1 MRKSLLPLDSALRPG
16 ERRMLGIVTAVL
28 IALVAA
34 TGAHAVL
41 GIGGSSVEEPIR
53 DWLTSAVYILVGVI
67 VCWRAVRTT
76 ESRKSWMIFAFGI
89 SIYGLGNV
97 LWAAWIEH
105 LPNPPIP
112 SICDGM
118 WLTLYPCC
126 YLGIVGLARLRERRV
141 PARMWLDGIVAGLGI
156 AAIGAAIVVRP
167 VLATVSGGTAAAIT
181 EMAYPLCDLLLAA
194 LVVGVLALRGWR
206 LDRMWGMLGAGFL
219 ALAAADCLY
228 ALQVAHGASAPS
240 ALTNL
245 TYDIGVMLLA
255 LAAWQ
260 PGAAIETD
268 TVPSSAVLAIPAA
281 FTMSA
286 LGLLIYDHFSRL
298 DPIALTLAM
307 LTMLVAFAR
316 VALTFRDVHA
326 LAETRRQAMTDDLT
340 LMPNRRHFL
349 RCVREGIIASRATG
363 ESVALMIVDLD
374 HFKELNDTLGHDAG
388 DQLLRQVGE
397 RLNAVLR
404 ASDTAARL
412 GGDEFGVLL
421 SDSSDGANAELVAE
435 KILKAIAQPFP
446 IKSVGLRVTASIG
459 IALFP
464 EHAENEE
471 QLMQHADVAMYEAKA
486 AQSGYACYARERDKH
501 SLERLTLA
509 GELSHALEN
518 GEIEAYFQPKADA
531 GSRRIVGVEAL
542 VRWQHP
548 TRGLISPAE
557 FVTVAEQAGL
567 GRALTRRMLDL
578 ALKQARIWRDEGF
591 ELHVAVN
598 TTVADLQ
605 DTQFPAEVAATLEA
619 HGLPPEVLVLEVTE
633 NMVLADPVRV
643 GDVLAQLGEL
653 GLGLSLDDFGTG
665 FSSLTHLKSLPVGEV
680 KIDRSFVGRMTTDP
694 VDAAI
699 VQATIQLAHSI
710 GIRVVA
716 EGIEDQVTWSSL
728 VANRCEL
735 VQGYALSRP
744 LPAIDLDTLL
754 RAQPLPVVGG
764 DQTAHG
770 RGQIAE
776 LDAESLAGGL
786 GAQNQIDDVGAG
798 GQLHGVDAQSQN
810 GSGPGAPLAS
820 GHSGNGHNGRP
831 AGKHP
836 SEALRDLAEL
846 TRSHPMMDAVIEEID
861 GRMIRV
867 GSQWLADFASC
878 NYLGFDLEREI
889 IEAVPAYLDAWG
901 THPSWSRLLGS
912 PVVYEQIEERL
923 TGLLGS
929 ADSLVLPTI
938 THIHLSTIPVLA
950 GAGTI
955 FLDSRAHKTI
965 YDGAQM
971 ARAHGATV
979 ERFRFE
985 DPGHLDE
992 LLRGAGAAHGE
1003 PRLVCMD
1010 GVNSMTGNPP
1020 DIRAFARVAREHGAL
1035 LYVDDAHGF
1044 GVIGERGPG
1053 ERCVYGMRGNSI
1065 VRYHGESYENLI
1077 LVGGFSKAYSSLLA
1091 FIACPTEVKELLKV
1105 AAAPYLYSGPS
1116 PVASLATT
1124 LAGFDVNE
1132 RRGEQLRERV
1142 WRHTARVLEC
1152 LRRLEVHTPNHSGL
1166 PIVEIPLRDHE
1177 RIGEVGQLLFDRGVY
1192 VTLAAYP
1199 LVPRDEVG
1207 FRVQLTAA
1215 NTDAEVDTLLAALEE
1230 LAQTGELRPV
1240 EQASSPP
1247 VEKAASVE
1255 QANAPQA
1262 ESVA

>member
-1 MRKSLLPLDSALRPG
+1 MGTPLLPLASELQPT
-16 ERRMLGIVTAVL
+16 ERRTLGAATGVL
-28 IALVAA
+28 IAIVAV
-34 TGAHAVL
+34 TGAHAFL
-41 GIGGSSVEEPIR
+41 GIGGRGVETPIR

-67 VCWRAVRTT
+67 VCWRALRTT
-76 ESRKSWMIFAFGI
+76 ESRTSWAIFAFGI
-89 SIYGLGNV
+89 SIYGLGNI

-126 YLGIVGLARLRERRV
+126 YVGIVGLARLRERRV
-141 PARMWLDGIVAGLGI
+141 PARMWLDGIIAGLGI

-167 VLATVSGGTAAAIT
+167 VLATVSGGTAAVIT

-206 LDRMWGMLGAGFL
+206 LDRMWGMLGIGFIVL
-219 ALAAADCLY
+219 ATADCMY
-228 ALQVAHGASAPS
+228 ALQVAGGASAPS
-240 ALTNL
+240 ALTNM

-260 PGAAIETD
+260 PGARIETD
-268 TVPSSAVLAIPAA
+268 TVPSGAVLAIPAA
-281 FTMSA
+281 FTVSA

-298 DPIALTLAM
+298 DPIALALAM
-307 LTMLVAFAR
+307 GTMFFAFAR
-316 VALTFRDVHA
+316 TALTFRDVRA
-326 LAETRRQAMTDDLT
+326 LAETRRQALTDDLT
-340 LMPNRRHFL
+340 SMPNRRHFL
-349 RCVREGIIASRATG
+349 RCVREGIVAGRATG
-363 ESVALMIVDLD
+363 ESVALLLVDLD

-388 DQLLRQVGE
+388 DQLLCQVGE
-397 RLNAVLR
+397 RLRGVLR
-404 ASDTAARL
+404 GRDTAARL

-421 SDSSDGANAELVAE
+421 SDSGDGTGAELVAE
-435 KILKAIAQPFP
+435 KILQAIAQPFP

-464 EHAENEE
+464 EHAENDE

-486 AQSGYACYARERDKH
+486 AQSGYASYARERDKH

-509 GELSHALEN
+509 GELSHALEA
-518 GEIEAYFQPKADA
+518 GEIEAHFQPKADA

-578 ALKQARIWRDEGF
+578 ALTQVRIWREEGF
-591 ELHVAVN
+591 DLHVAVN

-619 HGLPPEVLVLEVTE
+619 HGLPPEALVLEVTE

-716 EGIEDQVTWSSL
+716 EGIEDQVTWTSL

-754 RAQPLPVVGG
+754 RAQPVFESAAEQLETLP
-764 DQTAHG
+764 A
-770 RGQIAE
+770 
-776 LDAESLAGGL
+776 AES
-786 GAQNQIDDVGAG
+786 
-798 GQLHGVDAQSQN
+798 S
-810 GSGPGAPLAS
+810 S
-820 GHSGNGHNGRP
+820 NGHRNNGH
-831 AGKHP
+831 KHVESP
-836 SEALRDLAEL
+836 PEALGDLTAL

-878 NYLGFDLEREI
+878 NYLGFDLDREI

-912 PVVYEQIEERL
+912 PALYEEIEERL
-923 TGLLGS
+923 TALLGGP
-929 ADSLVLPTI
+929 DSLVLPTI

-950 GAGTI
+950 GSGTI

-965 YDGAQM
+965 YDGCQM
-971 ARAHGATV
+971 ARARGATV

-985 DPGHLDE
+985 DPQHLEE
-992 LLRGAGAAHGE
+992 LLRASAGGT
-1003 PRLVCMD
+1003 RLVCMD

-1020 DIRAFARVAREHGAL
+1020 DISAFARVAREHGAL

-1044 GVIGERGPG
+1044 GVIGERGPD
-1053 ERCVYGMRGNSI
+1053 ERCPYGMRGNSI

-1091 FIACPTEVKELLKV
+1091 FIACPTETKELLKV

-1124 LAGFDVNE
+1124 LAGFEVNE
-1132 RRGEQLRERV
+1132 RRGEELREVV
-1142 WRHTARVLEC
+1142 WGHTRRVLEC
-1152 LRRLEVHTPNHSGL
+1152 LARLGVATPNHSGM
-1166 PIVEIPLRDHE
+1166 PIVEIPLCEHE
-1177 RIGEVGQLLFDRGVY
+1177 RIAEVGQLLFDRGVY

-1215 NTDAEVDTLLAALEE
+1215 NTDTEIDTLIAALEE
-1230 LAQTGELRPV
+1230 LAQMGELRPV
-1240 EQASSPP
+1240 EQAGAP
-1247 VEKAASVE
+1247 SVAQE
-1255 QANAPQA
+1255 SAPQR
-1262 ESVA
+1262 EPVA

>member
-1 MRKSLLPLDSALRPG
+1 MGMPLLPLSSELQPT
-16 ERRMLGIVTAVL
+16 ERRTLRAATGVLLAIVAV
-28 IALVAA
+28 
-34 TGAHAVL
+34 TGAHAIL
-41 GIGGSSVEEPIR
+41 GIGGSGVETPIR

-67 VCWRAVRTT
+67 VCWRALRTT
-76 ESRKSWMIFAFGI
+76 ESRTSWAIFAFGI
-89 SIYGLGNV
+89 SIYGLGNI

-126 YLGIVGLARLRERRV
+126 YLGIVGLAGVRERRV

-167 VLATVSGGTAAAIT
+167 VLATVSGGTAAVIT

-206 LDRMWGMLGAGFL
+206 LDRMWTMLGVGFIVL
-219 ALAAADCLY
+219 ATADCMY
-228 ALQVAHGASAPS
+228 ALQVAGGAAAPS
-240 ALTNL
+240 ALTNM

-260 PGAAIETD
+260 PRATIETD
-268 TVPSSAVLAIPAA
+268 TVPSGAVLTIPAA
-281 FTMSA
+281 FTVGA

-298 DPIALTLAM
+298 DPIALALAM
-307 LTMLVAFAR
+307 GTMFFAFAR
-316 VALTFRDVHA
+316 TALTFRDVRA

-340 LMPNRRHFL
+340 SMPNRRHFL
-349 RCVREGIIASRATG
+349 RCVRDGIIASRATG
-363 ESVALMIVDLD
+363 ESVALLLVDLD

-388 DQLLRQVGE
+388 DQLLCQVGE
-397 RLNAVLR
+397 RLRTVLR
-404 ASDTAARL
+404 GNDTAARL

-421 SDSSDGANAELVAE
+421 SDSSGGTSAELVAE

-464 EHAENEE
+464 EHAENDE

-486 AQSGYACYARERDKH
+486 AQSGFASYARERDQH

-509 GELSHALEN
+509 GELSHALEA
-518 GEIEAYFQPKADA
+518 GEIEAHFQPKADA
-531 GSRRIVGVEAL
+531 DSRRIVGVEAL
-542 VRWQHP
+542 VRWRHP
-548 TRGLISPAE
+548 ERGLISPAE

-578 ALKQARIWRDEGF
+578 ALTQVKIWREEGF
-591 ELHVAVN
+591 DLHVAVN

-619 HGLPPEVLVLEVTE
+619 HGLPPEALVLEVTE

-716 EGIEDQVTWSSL
+716 EGIEDQVTWTSL

-744 LPAIDLDTLL
+744 LPALELDTLL
-754 RAQPLPVVGG
+754 RAQPHVESGG
-764 DQTAHG
+764 LD
-770 RGQIAE
+770 QIAPT
-776 LDAESLAGGL
+776 LDAVADMRGE
-786 GAQNQIDDVGAG
+786 N
-798 GQLHGVDAQSQN
+798 
-810 GSGPGAPLAS
+810 
-820 GHSGNGHNGRP
+820 GNGNGNGRVGQDHDGHDGQDHNGDGP
-831 AGKHP
+831 QANGKGARGGRTARAHIESP
-836 SEALRDLAEL
+836 PEALGDLTAL

-878 NYLGFDLEREI
+878 NYLGFDLDREI

-912 PVVYEQIEERL
+912 PALYEQIEERL
-923 TGLLGS
+923 TALLGT

-950 GAGTI
+950 GSGTI

-965 YDGAQM
+965 YDGCQM
-971 ARAHGATV
+971 ARARGATV

-985 DPGHLDE
+985 DPQHLEE
-992 LLRGAGAAHGE
+992 LLRASATGK
-1003 PRLVCMD
+1003 RLVCMD

-1020 DIRAFARVAREHGAL
+1020 DIQAFARVAREHDAL

-1044 GVIGERGPG
+1044 GVIGERGPD
-1053 ERCVYGMRGNSI
+1053 ERCPYGMLGNSI

-1091 FIACPTEVKELLKV
+1091 FIACPTEMKDLLKV

-1116 PVASLATT
+1116 PIASLATT
-1124 LAGFDVNE
+1124 LAGFEVNE
-1132 RRGEQLRERV
+1132 RRGEELREVV
-1142 WRHTARVLEC
+1142 WGHTQRVLEC
-1152 LRRLEVHTPNHSGL
+1152 LSRLGATTPNHSGM

-1215 NTDAEVDTLLAALEE
+1215 NTDTEIDALIAALEE
-1230 LAQTGELRPV
+1230 LAHMDELRPV
-1240 EQASSPP
+1240 EQTSATRD
-1247 VEKAASVE
+1247 K
-1255 QANAPQA
+1255 
-1262 ESVA
+1262 SVA

>member
-1 MRKSLLPLDSALRPG
+1 MRTSLLPLDSALGPR
-16 ERRMLGIVTAVL
+16 ERRVLGAATAILV
-28 IALVAA
+28 ALVVA
-34 TGAHAVL
+34 TGAHAVF
-41 GIGGSSVEEPIR
+41 GIGGNAVEEPIR

-67 VCWRAVRTT
+67 VCWRAVRTI

-126 YLGIVGLARLRERRV
+126 YIGIVGLARLRERRV
-141 PARMWLDGIVAGLGI
+141 PARMWLDGIIAGLGI

-167 VLATVSGGTAAAIT
+167 VLASVSGGTAAVIT
-181 EMAYPLCDLLLAA
+181 ELAYPLCDLLLAA

-240 ALTNL
+240 ALTNT

-260 PGAAIETD
+260 PRATIETD

-281 FTMSA
+281 FTVSA

-307 LTMLVAFAR
+307 LTMLMAFAR
-316 VALTFRDVHA
+316 IALTFRDVRA
-326 LAETRRQAMTDDLT
+326 LAETRRQALTDDLT
-340 LMPNRRHFL
+340 SMPNRRHFL
-349 RCVREGIIASRATG
+349 RRVRDGIVASRATG
-363 ESVALMIVDLD
+363 ASVALLLVDLD

-388 DQLLRQVGE
+388 DQLLCQVGE
-397 RLNAVLR
+397 RLRTVLR
-404 ASDTAARL
+404 ATDTAARL

-421 SDSSDGANAELVAE
+421 AEPCDGATAALVAE
-435 KILKAIAQPFP
+435 KILKTIAQPFP
-446 IKSVGLRVTASIG
+446 IREVGLRVTASIG

-464 EHAENEE
+464 ENAENDE

-518 GEIEAYFQPKADA
+518 GEIEAYFQPKANA

-591 ELHVAVN
+591 DLHVAVN

-605 DTQFPAEVAATLEA
+605 DTQFPAEVAQTLTE

-716 EGIEDQVTWSSL
+716 EGIEDQATWSSL
-728 VANRCEL
+728 VANKCEL

-754 RAQPLPVVGG
+754 RAQPLPESGPEESDAADG
-764 DQTAHG
+764 QNQLDGAHG
-770 RGQIAE
+770 QDQMVT
-776 LDAESLAGGL
+776 LDAERNANNGGR
-786 GAQNQIDDVGAG
+786 GGRAQA
-798 GQLHGVDAQSQN
+798 HN
-810 GSGPGAPLAS
+810 G
-820 GHSGNGHNGRP
+820 NGRP
-831 AGKHP
+831 ANMGP
-836 SEALRDLAEL
+836 SGALRDLTAL

-878 NYLGFDLEREI
+878 NYLGFDLDREI
-889 IEAVPAYLDAWG
+889 IEAVPAYLEAWG

-912 PVVYEQIEERL
+912 PVLYEQIEQRL
-923 TGLLGS
+923 TALLGS

-938 THIHLSTIPVLA
+938 THIHLSTIPALA
-950 GAGTI
+950 GSGTI
-955 FLDSRAHKTI
+955 LLDSRAHKTI

-985 DPGHLDE
+985 DPQHLDE
-992 LLRGAGAAHGE
+992 LLRGARGA

-1020 DIRAFARVAREHGAL
+1020 DVRAFAQVAREHGAL

-1053 ERCVYGMRGNSI
+1053 ELCPYGMRGNSI
-1065 VRYHGESYENLI
+1065 VRHHGESYESLI

-1091 FIACPTEVKELLKV
+1091 FIACPTEVKDLLKV

-1116 PVASLATT
+1116 PVASLAST
-1124 LAGFDVNE
+1124 LAGFEVNE
-1132 RRGEQLRERV
+1132 RRGEELRASV

-1152 LRRLEVHTPNHSGL
+1152 LARLEVHTPNRSGL

-1199 LVPRDEVG
+1199 LVPREEVG

-1215 NTDAEVDTLLAALEE
+1215 NTDAEVDTLIVALEE
-1230 LAQTGELRPV
+1230 LAELGELRPV
-1240 EQASSPP
+1240 HQESVPPTEQAS
-1247 VEKAASVE
+1247 
-1255 QANAPQA
+1255 APQP